1 MRQPQPREE
10 PAPRPAAGEDPTRP
24 PGAMGRGP
32 VRPNPLTTSPPRPT
46 LRQTGGSD
54 GRRPL
59 QVVLVDR
66 PDAPSRPLPTAPLG
80 VSWWL
85 WALLALAFLFL
96 GFVQVYRTAERAR
109 WTARAAGDVTEEASS
124 LAVSGP
130 EAPTRADDLLLTW
143 DPVDGAAGY
152 RLQISTITG
161 AIVIEGLE
169 VEETSWYPPI
179 EALPALP
186 RGEYRWWID
195 AVDLDGHTL
204 ARSQPETFQIY

>member
-1 MRQPQPREE
+1 MQQPQPREE
-10 PAPRPAAGEDPTRP
+10 PAPRPAAGEDPTRLQ
-24 PGAMGRGP
+24 GATGRDA
-32 VRPNPLTTSPPRPT
+32 VRPIPRTAIPQGTTPR
-46 LRQTGGSD
+46 RDGVSD
-54 GRRPL
+54 PRRPL
-59 QVVLVDR
+59 RVVLVDR
-66 PDAPSRPLPTAPLG
+66 PDAPSRQLPTAPLG

-96 GFVQVYRTAERAR
+96 GYVQVYRAAERAR
-109 WTARAAGDVTEEASS
+109 WTARAAGAVTEETSS

-143 DPVDGAAGY
+143 DPVDRAAGY

-169 VEETSWYPPI
+169 VEETSWIPPI

-204 ARSQPETFQIY
+204 ARSEPESFRIY